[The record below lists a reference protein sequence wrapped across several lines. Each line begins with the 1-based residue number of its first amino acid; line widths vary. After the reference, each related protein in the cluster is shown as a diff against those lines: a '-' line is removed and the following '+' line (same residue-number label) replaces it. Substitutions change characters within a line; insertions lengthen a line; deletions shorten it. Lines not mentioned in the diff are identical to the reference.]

1 MSHFSATQKK
11 LPGLLGDVGGYC
23 IYIYINQ
30 EKVSFASESTAISI
44 NQYISYTSQGWF
56 HTFTGKP
63 WFYHPNF
70 WVSLEK
76 TSRNRLTNSG
86 HIYGDTATP
95 KKNGKS
101 HVLLF
106 W

>member
-11 LPGLLGDVGGYC
+11 LPGRLGDVGGYC

-56 HTFTGKP
+56 HTFTGNLGFTIRIFGFPLKK
-63 WFYHPNF
+63 HPEI
-70 WVSLEK
+70 V
-76 TSRNRLTNSG
+76 
-86 HIYGDTATP
+86 
-95 KKNGKS
+95 
-101 HVLLF
+101 
-106 W
+106 